1 MKFAIVK
8 TDLIKPLSHINS
20 VVERKNAI
28 AILSNLV
35 IEAAG
40 NEINFIATDMEI
52 DLKEKILSNIIS
64 DGTIRVG
71 SFDQNFS
78 ATVKTGT
85 PYKLVF
91 TPNEAIQN
99 TSGLIT
105 FKVTEGVKDD
115 GTQVKF
121 IIN

>member
-1 MKFAIVK
+1 MTNFATAV
-8 TDLIKPLSHINS
+8 
-20 VVERKNAI
+20 
-28 AILSNLV
+28 
-35 IEAAG
+35 G
-40 NEINFIATDMEI
+40 NNEV
-52 DLKEKILSNIIS
+52 
-64 DGTIRVG
+64 RVG
-71 SFDQNFS
+71 SFDQNFN

-105 FKVTEGVKDD
+105 FKVTEGVKND
-115 GTQVKF
+115 GTQVQF

>member
-1 MKFAIVK
+1 M
-8 TDLIKPLSHINS
+8 T
-20 VVERKNAI
+20 
-28 AILSNLV
+28 
-35 IEAAG
+35 
-40 NEINFIATDMEI
+40 NF
-52 DLKEKILSNIIS
+52 SNIIS

>member
-1 MKFAIVK
+1 MTNFA
-8 TDLIKPLSHINS
+8 TALN
-20 VVERKNAI
+20 
-28 AILSNLV
+28 
-35 IEAAG
+35 G
-40 NEINFIATDMEI
+40 NE
-52 DLKEKILSNIIS
+52 
-64 DGTIRVG
+64 IRVG
-71 SFDQNFS
+71 SFDQNFN

-105 FKVTEGVKDD
+105 FEITEGVKED